1 MVLKL
6 LIFSEKVFLKDL
18 LHKRDHKKL
27 RLVTSLDK
35 GALRLMKVLW
45 YCDHLDLFDYYNVIA
60 SMLLLVAL
68 ILVMVYMTKNHMTYM
83 YVFYLRGLWT
93 ELVQG
98 HIIRLQLVN
107 LMAFN
112 GLIPLRF
119 WTVTV
124 MPLDP
129 TSQLCIQYYKRI
141 SNDLIRGR
149 L

>member
-83 YVFYLRGLWT
+83 YVFYLIGLWT